1 MNRVSPLHAR
11 RTAGRILFFVAAPLC
26 VFASA
31 GHALATDQI
40 QPPAPD
46 TIAKQSPAVPPTST
60 LATAVPAKLAQTN
73 PVKTGD
79 TSTGDTSADV
89 PIPTGANPSETAGP
103 ALATTGMI
111 SQDVLYSGLALL
123 AVGVGLLLGVSEDQ
137 SR

>member
-1 MNRVSPLHAR
+1 M
-11 RTAGRILFFVAAPLC
+11 
-26 VFASA
+26 FASA

-40 QPPAPD
+40 QPPAPAPA

-79 TSTGDTSADV
+79 TSTGETSADV

-123 AVGVGLLLGVSEDQ
+123 AVGVGLLLGVSEEK

>member
-123 AVGVGLLLGVSEDQ
+123 AVGVGLLLGVSEEQ

>member
-89 PIPTGANPSETAGP
+89 PIPTGANPPETAGP

-123 AVGVGLLLGVSEDQ
+123 AVGVGLLLGVSEEQ

>member
-123 AVGVGLLLGVSEDQ
+123 AVGVSLLLGVSEEQ